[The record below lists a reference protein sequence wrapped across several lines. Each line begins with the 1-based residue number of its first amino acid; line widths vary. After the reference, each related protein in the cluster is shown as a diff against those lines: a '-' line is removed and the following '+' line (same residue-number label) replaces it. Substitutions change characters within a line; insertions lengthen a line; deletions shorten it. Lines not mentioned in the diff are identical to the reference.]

1 MLFLSIFMLSLACAL
16 FGVALGLVFPDMPLW
31 LLMPMLLLVSLA
43 LAGGTGSLLYRL
55 HRRKLSAIS
64 EDTRFKDAIL
74 RFVRESSNLK
84 TREALYNLILETA
97 VAAIPHATAGSL
109 LKVIEAPSTGDEPP
123 GENTEGE
130 NTPSENTPGESS
142 PGESSPGESSPD
154 ENAPDGGAKR
164 IGQLTQFEA
173 AYGHDI
179 NILRTLSLRLEETFN
194 YVLTKGKCDRT
205 VVVHQYRNLN
215 RELLAPSVYEQL
227 EKGSSDIGDSSIM
240 SAPVHVEGRLWGMLT
255 IDSAAHYD
263 FKEQHIERLDVF
275 VGETVKIIRLFR
287 EQERNLWLMRHD
299 PLTALLNRAH
309 FTERFKTD
317 LATAARG
324 ELHGTLVSMDLD
336 CFKAINDQFGHAHGD
351 EALRHFARHFSN
363 HLSAQDYLSRYGGD
377 EFVAVF
383 LNRSTE
389 DLQET
394 MRDIVADLKRHPLLV
409 GTNAVVIQFSF
420 GMVAFHQAFHDHQ
433 QIMHA
438 SDAFMYE
445 CKREHREAY
454 S

>member
-1 MLFLSIFMLSLACAL
+1 
-16 FGVALGLVFPDMPLW
+16 
-31 LLMPMLLLVSLA
+31 
-43 LAGGTGSLLYRL
+43 
-55 HRRKLSAIS
+55 
-64 EDTRFKDAIL
+64 
-74 RFVRESSNLK
+74 
-84 TREALYNLILETA
+84 
-97 VAAIPHATAGSL
+97 
-109 LKVIEAPSTGDEPP
+109 
-123 GENTEGE
+123 
-130 NTPSENTPGESS
+130 
-142 PGESSPGESSPD
+142 
-154 ENAPDGGAKR
+154 
-164 IGQLTQFEA
+164 
-173 AYGHDI
+173 
-179 NILRTLSLRLEETFN
+179 
-194 YVLTKGKCDRT
+194 
-205 VVVHQYRNLN
+205 VVHQYRNLN

-309 FTERFKTD
+309 FTEQFKTD
-317 LATAARG
+317 LAAAARG

-351 EALRHFARHFSN
+351 EALRHFARHFSS

-394 MRDIVADLKRHPLLV
+394 MREIMADLKRHPLRV
-409 GTNAVVIQFSF
+409 DEKEVAIQFSF